1 MDKKRNITKKTWWK
15 KPKTLGSFTLLITF
29 VALYFYSQKFT
40 NADLKVNGEHLLY
53 SQVKQGAMTISV
65 SGNGILVP
73 ENIQWLA
80 ARVSGRVEKV
90 IVKAGTQVKH
100 GDVIAILSNPELQQQ
115 AEESRWEQEALT
127 AQFDAL
133 KVNLDSNLLQQ
144 QAQLLQA
151 KFSFETASLQLEA
164 ETQLINNNT
173 GVVSQID
180 YKKTQMNVSQLQRTW
195 QIQQQLLEKFSLN
208 MKAQI
213 KAKQA
218 QLNKRAK
225 ILQRAEEKI
234 ASLNI
239 SAPMNGIIQESDL
252 KPGQQISV
260 GGLVAKIADPS
271 SLFAEIQLSEL
282 NIGDV
287 ALGQTAII
295 DTRNGLVN
303 GEVIRIDPNVIDG
316 NVQVDI
322 QITQNLPKNARP
334 DLSITGKVNVSEL
347 SNTLYVQ
354 RPAFVRANAHSILF
368 RLDQQGYAH
377 KVSVKLG
384 KGSVNKIQ
392 VLSGLQAGD
401 EIVLSDTSNWQEH
414 NTILLN

>member
-1 MDKKRNITKKTWWK
+1 
-15 KPKTLGSFTLLITF
+15 
-29 VALYFYSQKFT
+29 
-40 NADLKVNGEHLLY
+40 
-53 SQVKQGAMTISV
+53 
-65 SGNGILVP
+65 
-73 ENIQWLA
+73 
-80 ARVSGRVEKV
+80 
-90 IVKAGTQVKH
+90 
-100 GDVIAILSNPELQQQ
+100 
-115 AEESRWEQEALT
+115 
-127 AQFDAL
+127 
-133 KVNLDSNLLQQ
+133 
-144 QAQLLQA
+144 
-151 KFSFETASLQLEA
+151 LEA

>member
-1 MDKKRNITKKTWWK
+1 MDKKRSVAKKSWWQ
-15 KPKTLGSFTLLITF
+15 KPKTLGSITLLITF
-29 VALYFYSQKFT
+29 VVLYFYSQKFT

-53 SQVKQGAMTISV
+53 SQVKQGAMTINV

-90 IVKAGTQVKH
+90 VVKAGTQVKL

-127 AQFDAL
+127 AQFEAL

-164 ETQLINNNT
+164 ETQLIENNT

-195 QIQQQLLEKFSLN
+195 QIQQQLLAKFSLN

-252 KPGQQISV
+252 KPGQQVSV

-282 NIGDV
+282 SIGDV

-322 QITQNLPKNARP
+322 QITQDLPKNARP

-354 RPAFVRANAHSILF
+354 RPAFVRANANSTLF

-384 KGSVNKIQ
+384 KGSVNRIQ
-392 VLSGLQAGD
+392 ILSGLQAGD
-401 EIVLSDTSNWQEH
+401 EIVLSDTSKWQEH